1 MFFFGPLQEKVLQRK
16 QRISQ
21 STLEMQE
28 NLNCAQ
34 NPQKKITS
42 MTDPAAREAASD
54 DPSLKYM
61 ELYFDAILAL
71 RESNCLELMFLINF
85 K

>member
-1 MFFFGPLQEKVLQRK
+1 
-16 QRISQ
+16 
-21 STLEMQE
+21 
-28 NLNCAQ
+28 
-34 NPQKKITS
+34 